1 MTKLSTF
8 AVTVAALAAGAV
20 SLGGCAT
27 TDFVN
32 KQVAGVNS
40 RVDANQASITA
51 HDAKLSGHDAR
62 LGEIGKTAQDALDRA
77 QAAGKLAE
85 GKFLYQTV
93 LSDDSVKFPVRG
105 TELSEEAKTRLMD
118 FVQKLKTDNKNVYIE
133 IQGHTDNTGSKDI
146 NKRLGAERADAVR
159 TFLNQN
165 GVALNRIATISYGD
179 ESPVASNKNRAG
191 RAQNRRVVMIVLN

>member
-1 MTKLSTF
+1 M
-8 AVTVAALAAGAV
+8 
-20 SLGGCAT
+20 
-27 TDFVN
+27 
-32 KQVAGVNS
+32 AGVNS
-40 RVDANQASITA
+40 RVDSNQASISA
-51 HDAKLSGHDAR
+51 HDAKLAGHDAR
-62 LGEIGKTAQDALDRA
+62 LGEISKTAQDALDRA

>member
-27 TDFVN
+27 TDFVK

-40 RVDANQASITA
+40 RVDSNQASISA
-51 HDAKLSGHDAR
+51 HDAKLAGHDAR
-62 LGEIGKTAQDALDRA
+62 LGEISKTAQDALDRA

-191 RAQNRRVVMIVLN
+191 RAQTRRVVMIVLN

>member
-27 TDFVN
+27 TDFVK
-32 KQVAGVNS
+32 KQVAGVNT
-40 RVDANQASITA
+40 RVDANQASLSA
-51 HDAKLSGHDAR
+51 HDAKLAGHDAR

-105 TELSEEAKTRLMD
+105 TDLSEEAKTRLMD
-118 FVQKLKTDNKNVYIE
+118 FVQKMKADNKNVYIE

-179 ESPVASNKNRAG
+179 ESPVASNKNRSG